1 MQFYILETIAYDT
14 IDDQMPY
21 QPRTSSSMTTTI
33 AELIQ
38 DQLD

>member
-14 IDDQMPY
+14 IDDQMTY
-21 QPRTSSSMTTTI
+21 QPRTKVQWQLI